1 MIAMDCGEIVK
12 VKTIAFNSLVSFIY
26 FSFSLSLRMNPYFP
40 LSIGTLAATTAT
52 ATKTS
57 PEDKT
62 LVYLC
67 YFAIISTRS
76 NSTE

>member
-12 VKTIAFNSLVSFIY
+12 VKIIAYNSLVSFIS
-26 FSFSLSLRMNPYFP
+26 FSFSLSLRINPYFP
-40 LSIGTLAATTAT
+40 LSIGTTAT

-67 YFAIISTRS
+67 FFAIISTRS